1 VRERGTRSVQEG
13 LLLSSLPLQLLYR
26 QMNSHDTEFLEK
38 DPDIGSYSPPTDG
51 SSLEASDRPLW
62 DHEVKQEEEND
73 FKYRSCSWQKTASLL
88 FAEYIVLAI
97 MSFPWSYSVLG
108 LVPGIIITVGMALMV
123 YYTGLTLMEYVLR
136 NPDLKD
142 ICEIGQHLFGSR
154 VAWWLTLCG
163 FLLNNTFIQGL
174 HVLVGAEWLNTISNH
189 ATCTIVWAVIIAV
202 VSAVLTL
209 PRTLSGF
216 TYFAIFS
223 ALTMFASVIMTMA
236 FAGTQAHPDK
246 YIDSQPVTWSC
257 WPKKGTT
264 YVEGMTAFLNI
275 AFTFIGQVCYPSFM
289 AEMKDPREFKKVLT
303 AVTVCEIL
311 LYTITGCIMYVYIGN
326 EYMTAPAYGSLT
338 EPYKK
343 IAFTFCVPTILFAGV
358 LYSAVTSRMV
368 FDKIFDKDSVHRTHN
383 TVKGWATW
391 IGVIST
397 TWVIAFIIAEVIPF
411 FSSLL
416 SLMSSM
422 FGAWFGFIFW
432 GVAYL
437 RMKKEG
443 RGKEWF
449 KILSP
454 WEKFKVCINVCLIG
468 IGLYIFGPGI
478 YVTIQGIIDS
488 YAAGTVGGVFTCAD
502 TGL

>member
-1 VRERGTRSVQEG
+1 MSDFDHYETREKEPNHQ
-13 LLLSSLPLQLLYR
+13 
-26 QMNSHDTEFLEK
+26 D
-38 DPDIGSYSPPTDG
+38 YSPPMDS
-51 SSLEASDRPLW
+51 SSLEASDKALW
-62 DHEVKQEEEND
+62 DHEAAQEDGNE

-108 LVPGIIITVGMALMV
+108 LVPGLIITVGMALMV

-142 ICEIGQHLFGSR
+142 ICEIGQRLFGSKW
-154 VAWWLTLCG
+154 AWWLTLCG

-174 HVLVGAEWLNTISNH
+174 HVLVGAEWLNTISDH

-223 ALTMFASVIMTMA
+223 AGTMFISVILAMA
-236 FAGTQAHPDK
+236 FAGKQDHPNK
-246 YIDSQPVTWSC
+246 FVESKPVTWSC
-257 WPKKGTT
+257 WPQPGTT
-264 YVEGMTAFLNI
+264 YVEAMTAFLNI

-289 AEMKDPREFKKVLT
+289 AEMKNPREFKKVLT
-303 AVTVCEIL
+303 AVTVAEII
-311 LYTITGCIMYVYIGN
+311 LYSVTGSIMYVYVGN
-326 EYMTAPAYGSLT
+326 AYMVAPAYGALT

-368 FDKIFDKDSVHRTHN
+368 FDNVFPKDSIHRTHN
-383 TVKGWATW
+383 TVKGWAVW
-391 IGVIST
+391 IGIIST

-432 GVAYL
+432 GVAFI
-437 RMKKEG
+437 RMKSD
-443 RGKEWF
+443 GKGKGWF
-449 KILSP
+449 KLLST
-454 WEKFKVCINVCLIG
+454 WDKFLVFVNVVLICIG
-468 IGLYIFGPGI
+468 AYIFGPGI

-488 YAAGTVGGVFTCAD
+488 YEAGTVGGVFTCAD